1 MIGGVEEKCE
11 GGGIWE
17 DEVMGMGITG
27 RVVVDGVVGGLQ
39 WMVLYVEHQKQKEE
53 MKKVDSM
60 E

>member
-27 RVVVDGVVGGLQ
+27 RVVVDGVVGGL
-39 WMVLYVEHQKQKEE
+39 
-53 MKKVDSM
+53 
-60 E
+60 

>member
-1 MIGGVEEKCE
+1 MIGGVEEKRE
-11 GGGIWE
+11 GGGIQE

-39 WMVLYVEHQKQKEE
+39 WMVLQVEHQKQKEE
-53 MKKVDSM
+53 MKEVDSM